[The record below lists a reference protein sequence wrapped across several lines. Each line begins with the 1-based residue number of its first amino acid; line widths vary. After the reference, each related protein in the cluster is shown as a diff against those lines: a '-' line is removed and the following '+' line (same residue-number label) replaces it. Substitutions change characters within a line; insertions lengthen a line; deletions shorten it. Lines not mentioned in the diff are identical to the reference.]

1 MISESDSILSDYSLL
16 EEIILLDSLLQ
27 KETCSCSSTVE
38 ETILLGSLHKRPN
51 ISKAALV
58 VPTQSWDLAG
68 KAAFLNFLAN
78 LRD

>member
-1 MISESDSILSDYSLL
+1 MIQFCQITPFL

-27 KETCSCSSTVE
+27 KETCSCSSTAE
-38 ETILLGSLHKRPN
+38 EIKLLGSLHKRPN

-68 KAAFLNFLAN
+68 KPNFLNFFTY
-78 LRD
+78 LRV

>member
-1 MISESDSILSDYSLL
+1 MIQFCQITPFL
-16 EEIILLDSLLQ
+16 EEIILIDSLLQ

-38 ETILLGSLHKRPN
+38 EIKLLGSLHKRPN

-68 KAAFLNFLAN
+68 KPAFLNFLPT
-78 LRD
+78 